1 MESTMDFRFAQWN
14 AAFRQEAETLL
25 PGEIDAVYGEDTRA
39 VVQRDQFP
47 YSAIVLLQVAFGQR
61 LCRATGFLVKQDRVM
76 TAAHAV
82 YDAMT
87 GRFADSV
94 TIRSYSMPLRDD
106 QSIGCLG
113 GCCPDAFLQ
122 GGRNGDDWAVLWL
135 TAPIPTTPIS
145 CADVTSIPQINQ
157 YQATIAGYPTKV
169 RGSATSD
176 LWSASGPVQLDP
188 GQKLLRHTI
197 SVSGGQSGAPVLLN
211 DNGNWCAVGVHC
223 SDRGRE
229 SHARAFDAELC
240 RKIREY

>member
-113 GCCPDAFLQ
+113 GCCPDAFL
-122 GGRNGDDWAVLWL
+122 
-135 TAPIPTTPIS
+135 
-145 CADVTSIPQINQ
+145 
-157 YQATIAGYPTKV
+157 
-169 RGSATSD
+169 
-176 LWSASGPVQLDP
+176 
-188 GQKLLRHTI
+188 
-197 SVSGGQSGAPVLLN
+197 
-211 DNGNWCAVGVHC
+211 
-223 SDRGRE
+223 
-229 SHARAFDAELC
+229 
-240 RKIREY
+240 